1 MKIIRKAVLDIATLT
16 AVAGLA
22 GIRAATEYEDSYE
35 HRGPLAQAQG
45 LTPST
50 KASLAAHMARIPG
63 TQDEIYAPL
72 YDSIVYPAAGSNQL
86 TFFAT
91 PIGQGV
97 TSAPGGAGAKT
108 ENDTNLTNAGLLPL
122 GNRFLVTGV
131 ELHFFPGVN
140 PGTGPTADAVFIG
153 QFWNDVYAF
162 AKSGWLR
169 LRIQNRD
176 YVLDGPLIN
185 FPPVTRLA
193 GVASAT
199 STLTAGAATLDQ
211 IQYASLAGM
220 PYNLIGVFIESNQ
233 FFGLTLN
240 WIAPVALP
248 STIAARVFAR
258 LRGRFVRDAQ

>member
-1 MKIIRKAVLDIATLT
+1 MA
-16 AVAGLA
+16 
-22 GIRAATEYEDSYE
+22 
-35 HRGPLAQAQG
+35 G
-45 LTPST
+45 LTPTT
-50 KASLAAHMARIPG
+50 KAQLAQHMARVPG

-72 YDSIVYPAAGSNQL
+72 YDSIVYPAAGAQQL
-86 TFFAT
+86 TLFAL

-122 GNRFLVTGV
+122 GNRFYMTGV
-131 ELHFFPGVN
+131 DLHFFPGVS

-169 LRIQNRD
+169 FRIQNRD
-176 YVLDGPLIN
+176 YILDGPMIN

-193 GVASAT
+193 GIATAT

-211 IQYASLAGM
+211 VQYASLAGM
-220 PYNLIGVFIESNQ
+220 PYNLVPVFIESNQ
-233 FFGLTLN
+233 AFALIMN

-248 STIAARVFAR
+248 STVAARVFVR
-258 LRGRFVRDAQ
+258 LRGRLIRD

>member
-1 MKIIRKAVLDIATLT
+1 MAGLT
-16 AVAGLA
+16 ATTK
-22 GIRAATEYEDSYE
+22 AA
-35 HRGPLAQAQG
+35 LAQ
-45 LTPST
+45 
-50 KASLAAHMARIPG
+50 HMARIPG

-86 TFFAT
+86 TFFAL

-122 GNRFLVTGV
+122 GNRFYCTGV
-131 ELHFFPGVN
+131 EIHFFPGVS
-140 PGTGPTADAVFIG
+140 PGTGPTADALFIG
-153 QFWNDVYAF
+153 QFWNDVYAV

-176 YVLDGPLIN
+176 YILDGPLIN

-193 GVASAT
+193 GVAVAT

-220 PYNLIGVFIESNQ
+220 PYNLVPVFIESNQ
-233 FFGLTLN
+233 SFQLSLN
-240 WIAPVALP
+240 WVAVVPTP
-248 STIAARVFAR
+248 STVAARLFVR
-258 LRGRFVRDAQ
+258 LR